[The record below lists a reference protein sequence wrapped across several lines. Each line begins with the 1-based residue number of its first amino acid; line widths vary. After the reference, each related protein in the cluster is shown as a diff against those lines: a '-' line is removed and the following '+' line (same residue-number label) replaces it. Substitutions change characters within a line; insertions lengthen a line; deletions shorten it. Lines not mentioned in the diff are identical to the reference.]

1 MEKKQLHTIVK
12 DISYQYSKRMAIF
25 RELELKE
32 QVKVIKL
39 VTKNIRRDLIKKLD
53 QEEIRLI
60 LEQFDPVEAADILQ
74 LMSKKKREAVVETLN
89 EALKKDIALLLSF
102 DPDTAAGL
110 MSLDYIQAQE
120 DDSIETVAEK
130 VKKYEQ
136 RTGKLPTILI
146 TSDEKLTGFLPGH
159 KLVFA
164 KPHEKAGEFIS
175 KIPTLKHSTSEKEVL
190 RFFRKNSHRKV
201 AVMGERENVLGV
213 IYSDDIL
220 KILQEK
226 ASASLYNFAGVRE
239 EESIYDSA
247 KVKINF
253 RYKWLILNLG
263 TAFLAAFTVGLFEST
278 IAKEVLLAVYMP
290 IVAGMGGNAGTQ
302 TLAVMV
308 RGIDQQ
314 DLGKKEIWHIFKN
327 EVGAGFVNG
336 LINGLIV
343 FTVILL
349 FNHNLLVA
357 TVLGIAMIVNLLI
370 AASAGTVVPVM
381 MKKLG
386 KDPAASATI
395 FITTATDIFGFF
407 AFLGLATLLLR

>member
-1 MEKKQLHTIVK
+1 MEKKEFQSVIT
-12 DISYQYSKRMAIF
+12 DISYQYSKRLALF
-25 RELELKE
+25 RQQDIHIQARILKR
-32 QVKVIKL
+32 
-39 VTKNIRRDLIKKLD
+39 VTKNIQEDIVKKLT
-53 QEEIRLI
+53 EEELRLV
-60 LEQFDPVEAADILQ
+60 LELFDPVEAADLLQ
-74 LMSKKKREAVVETLN
+74 LIPKKKREAVVETLN
-89 EALKKDIALLLSF
+89 EYLKHDLALLLSF

-110 MSLDYIQAQE
+110 MSLDYVQVTEE
-120 DDSIETVAEK
+120 DDIEAIGEK
-130 VKKYEQ
+130 VKKYEHQ
-136 RTGKLPTILI
+136 TGKLPTILI
-146 TSDEKLTGFLPGH
+146 TANEKLTGFLPGH

-164 KPHEKAGEFIS
+164 KPKEKARIYTS
-175 KIPTLKHSTSEKEVL
+175 RIPTLKHTATQKEVI
-190 RFFRKNSHRKV
+190 RFFRKNAHRKV
-201 AVMGERENVLGV
+201 VVLGEHDNVLGV
-213 IYSDDIL
+213 IYSEEIL

-247 KVKINF
+247 RVKINL

-263 TAFLAAFTVGLFEST
+263 TAFLAAFTVNLFEAT
-278 IAKEVLLAVYMP
+278 IAKQVLLAVYMP

-314 DLGKKEIWHIFKN
+314 DLGAKEVFQIFKN

-343 FTVILL
+343 FTIILL

-357 TVLGIAMIVNLLI
+357 TVLGIAMITNLLI
-370 AASAGTVVPVM
+370 AASAGTLVPVL
-381 MKKLG
+381 MKRLG

-395 FITTATDIFGFF
+395 FITTATDIFGFM